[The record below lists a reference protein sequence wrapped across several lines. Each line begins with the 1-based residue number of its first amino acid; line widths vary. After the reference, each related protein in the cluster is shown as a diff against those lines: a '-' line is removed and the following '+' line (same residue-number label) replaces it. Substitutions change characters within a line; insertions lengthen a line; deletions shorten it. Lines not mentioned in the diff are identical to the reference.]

1 MSINNNI
8 NNLINELEVPTGLK
22 VAAVG
27 YAVSGGNPLGAAA
40 AYGLYKAYN
49 ELKVKYNQA
58 KDAVSKQNIKVQ
70 MDRVQ
75 DEIKA
80 SKEKK

>member
-1 MSINNNI
+1 MINDNI
-8 NNLINELEVPTGLK
+8 DSLIEELQISTGVK

-49 ELKVKYNQA
+49 ELKEKYNQA

-75 DEIKA
+75 DKIKA